1 MAMHYERVPG
11 DDGGVRD
18 VPGEP
23 PGTRLLDLL
32 GEALPPERVALEI
45 GVGLCEILYIA
56 EEDRRFQGDLDP
68 SDVWISGDGIIA
80 LGGFDV
86 PRSRTRA
93 PEGSPRGAT
102 TDRYG
107 LGMLLAWLSY
117 PRAVHLRDVPKEQA
131 VRHDEAVRRWLSGA
145 DGGLLP
151 HDIDAVL
158 RGQIEALLTFDRF
171 VRLDAVM
178 AWRALRGAAELVE
191 GPDLVSWALDAHR
204 GQPALRKV
212 MVADDELA
220 PAVALDGPMAQPMR
234 FSTSATR
241 TLFWSTDSVAE
252 EEVARPKRAAAE
264 ATRQPEPATRPVE
277 RPVEAPRAEAPH
289 AASHRPRPA
298 EDAPARPVVPED
310 SVRLPLGDLR
320 ALAREAVGD
329 ALPVAPDP
337 VRERSYRPEPLE
349 GGSGNRPPTNPGT
362 RSAPQPGSWDW
373 KPADAPE
380 PGRRRPAPVTAP
392 RPAAPRPADPPPA
405 AAPSLAERT
414 ARRDPV
420 GSPPAGSPPARPAPV
435 VSPPRPAPVEP
446 PVAAPVATVGAYAT
460 VGEAAYEEPPEP
472 PAERAIPTWVLIFLA
487 VCAVLFLLAMAVL
500 AAVVWY
506 VYLSD
511 SGAAASLSILRTSNG
526 VV

>member
-1 MAMHYERVPG
+1 MAKHYECVPG
-11 DDGGVRD
+11 EKGGVRD

-23 PGTRLLDLL
+23 PGSRLIDLL

-45 GVGLCEILYIA
+45 GVALCEILFIA
-56 EEDRRFQGDLDP
+56 EEDRSFHGDLDP
-68 SDVWISGDGIIA
+68 ADVWITGDGTIA

-86 PRSRTRA
+86 TRARTRA

-117 PRAVHLRDVPKEQA
+117 PRAVHLRDVPKDQA

-145 DGGLLP
+145 DGGVLP
-151 HDIDAVL
+151 HDIDAVM

-178 AWRALRGAAELVE
+178 AWRALRGAA
-191 GPDLVSWALDAHR
+191 DLVDGPTLATWALDALR
-204 GQPALRKV
+204 GQHALREV

-220 PAVALDGPMAQPMR
+220 PAVALEGPMAHAMR

-241 TLFWSTDSVAE
+241 TLFWAADSAPEV
-252 EEVARPKRAAAE
+252 EVARPKRAESPA
-264 ATRQPEPATRPVE
+264 RPPEPVARA
-277 RPVEAPRAEAPH
+277 VEAPRAD
-289 AASHRPRPA
+289 AARTSSQRPRPA
-298 EDAPARPVVPED
+298 DDPPPRPTVPED

-329 ALPVAPDP
+329 ALAVAPDP
-337 VRERSYRPEPLE
+337 VRERSYRPEPPV
-349 GGSGNRPPTNPGT
+349 SSDNRARTNPGGPP
-362 RSAPQPGSWDW
+362 APQPGSWDW
-373 KPADAPE
+373 RPADGAE
-380 PGRRRPAPVTAP
+380 QSRSSARPTTAP
-392 RPAAPRPADPPPA
+392 RPPTPA
-405 AAPSLAERT
+405 ADTRSLAERT
-414 ARRDPV
+414 ARRDSAAPIAAPRPPV
-420 GSPPAGSPPARPAPV
+420 AP
-435 VSPPRPAPVEP
+435 SPPRPGPISDPIVASVPVASVAPASADLSLDDGADVEP
-446 PVAAPVATVGAYAT
+446 RD
-460 VGEAAYEEPPEP
+460 PPE
-472 PAERAIPTWVLIFLA
+472 ERAIPTWVLTFLA

>member
-23 PGTRLLDLL
+23 PGTRLIDLV

-68 SDVWISGDGIIA
+68 SDVWITGDGIIA
-80 LGGFDV
+80 LGGFDAA
-86 PRSRTRA
+86 RTRTRA

-107 LGMLLAWLSY
+107 LGMLLAWLAY
-117 PRAVHLRDVPKEQA
+117 PRAVHLRDVPKDQA

-178 AWRALRGAAELVE
+178 AWRALRGAADLVQ

-252 EEVARPKRAAAE
+252 EEVARPKRAGAE
-264 ATRQPEPATRPVE
+264 AGRQPEPAARPAE
-277 RPVEAPRAEAPH
+277 RPIEAPRDEASRPV
-289 AASHRPRPA
+289 SPRPRPA
-298 EDAPARPVVPED
+298 DDAPLRPVVPED

-337 VRERSYRPEPLE
+337 VRERSYRPETSE
-349 GGSGNRPPTNPGT
+349 NASGNRPQTGT
-362 RSAPQPGSWDW
+362 RSPPQPGSWDW
-373 KPADAPE
+373 KPADSPE
-380 PGRRRPAPVTAP
+380 PGRS
-392 RPAAPRPADPPPA
+392 PAAPVAAPRARPVEPAPPA

-414 ARRDPV
+414 ARRDPLV
-420 GSPPAGSPPARPAPV
+420 PATPLAPV
-435 VSPPRPAPVEP
+435 AP
-446 PVAAPVATVGAYAT
+446 PVAIVGAPVATVGAFAT
-460 VGEAAYEEPPEP
+460 VGEAAYDEPPEP

-511 SGAAASLSILRTSNG
+511 SGAAASLSLLRTSNG